1 MAELIKK
8 RLINLFFGKTNT
20 LLENIAVCLGVT
32 LASAFMFFENR
43 GFIPDFLRVFLSGF
57 IFLVWIT
64 CAFSAGKSK
73 KWGFLVFTCLYWLIP
88 NLYLVFYSL
97 RDNVRGYSKWLSLLN
112 KSSDILANK
121 PFEYL
126 SGKLGCEEYYLAI
139 FLFIIVISTYIISV
153 NLTAIIQR
161 KEKEERFGY

>member
-1 MAELIKK
+1 MAALIKK
-8 RLINLFFGKTNT
+8 RLLNLLFGKTNT
-20 LLENIAVCLGVT
+20 LFENIAVCLGVT

-43 GFIPDFLRVFLSGF
+43 GFIPDFLRIFLSGF

-73 KWGFLVFTCLYWLIP
+73 KWGFLVFTGAYWLIP
-88 NLYLVFYSL
+88 NLYLVFYSM
-97 RDNVRGYSKWLSLLN
+97 RDNVRGYSKWLSLFN

-121 PFEYL
+121 PFGYL
-126 SGKLGCEEYYLAI
+126 SEKMGCEEYILAI
-139 FLFIIVISTYIISV
+139 LLFILVISVYFLAL
-153 NLTAIIQR
+153 NLTAIMHK

>member
-8 RLINLFFGKTNT
+8 RLLSLLFGKSNT

-43 GFIPDFLRVFLSGF
+43 GFICDFLRVFLSGF

-73 KWGFLVFTCLYWLIP
+73 KWGFLVFTGAYWLIP
-88 NLYLVFYSL
+88 NLYMVFYSM
-97 RDNVRGYSKWLSLLN
+97 RDNVRGYSKWLSLFN
-112 KSSDILANK
+112 KSSDILVNK
-121 PFEYL
+121 PFGYL
-126 SGKLGCEEYYLAI
+126 SEKLGCSEYYIAI
-139 FLFIIVISTYIISV
+139 LLFIIVLSTYIIAV
-153 NLTAIIQR
+153 NLTAIIKR

>member
-1 MAELIKK
+1 MLKLIKK
-8 RLINLFFGKTNT
+8 RLISLLFGKSNT
-20 LLENIAVCLGVT
+20 LLENIAVCLAVT
-32 LASAFMFFENR
+32 LASAFMFYENR
-43 GFIPDFLRVFLSGF
+43 GFISDFLRVFISGF

-73 KWGFLVFTCLYWLIP
+73 KWGFLVFTGAYWLIP
-88 NLYLVFYSL
+88 NLYLVFYSM

-112 KSSDILANK
+112 KFSDILVNK

-126 SGKLGCEEYYLAI
+126 SGKMGCEEFYIAI
-139 FLFIIVISTYIISV
+139 FLFIIVLSTYIISL
-153 NLTAIIQR
+153 NLTGVIRR